1 MRLLGIF
8 GHPISH
14 SLSPKMQNAAIKAAG
29 LEKEYVFLPFDIF
42 PEDVASAVESLR
54 VLGVKGVNVTIPHKE
69 GVIPYLDEL
78 DAQAEAVQAV
88 NVIVNENKRL
98 IGYNTD
104 GIGFIRSL
112 KEDAGI
118 EPRGK
123 KVLVLGAGGAA
134 KSVSAALAS
143 AGAKDL
149 VIVNRTI
156 KRAQSIGEIARKIGA
171 NARAFDFSSE
181 GVKKEIAAA
190 HIIVNT
196 TSVGLYPPNQS
207 LLTDYLEY
215 LNQDQLVSDIIYHPQ
230 ETLLLKQ
237 ARMRGCD
244 TLSGAGM
251 LIYQGAEA
259 FRLWTGVEAPVHE
272 MRKALEEELK
282 TVD

>member
-1 MRLLGIF
+1 LRLLGIF

-29 LEKEYVFLPFDIF
+29 LEQEYVYLPFDIF
-42 PEDVASAVESLR
+42 PEDLACAVKSLR
-54 VLGVKGVNVTIPHKE
+54 VLGSRGVNVTIPHKE
-69 GVIPYLDEL
+69 GVILHLDEL
-78 DAQAEAVQAV
+78 NTQAQAVQAV

-112 KEDAGI
+112 KDDAGI
-118 EPRGK
+118 DPRGR

-134 KSVSAALAS
+134 KSIAAALAS
-143 AGAKDL
+143 AGADQL

-156 KRAQSIGEIARKIGA
+156 NRAQSIAEIVRGFGG
-171 NARAFDFSSE
+171 RAKVFDFSSE
-181 GVKKEIAAA
+181 GLKREIAAS

-196 TSVGLYPPNQS
+196 TSVGLYPPDQS
-207 LLTDYLEY
+207 LITDYLDY
-215 LNQDQLVSDIIYHPQ
+215 LNKDQLVSDIIYHPQ

-237 ARMRGCD
+237 AKMRGCN

-259 FRLWTGVEAPVHE
+259 FRLWTGLEAPVQE
-272 MRKALEEELK
+272 MRKVLEDELK